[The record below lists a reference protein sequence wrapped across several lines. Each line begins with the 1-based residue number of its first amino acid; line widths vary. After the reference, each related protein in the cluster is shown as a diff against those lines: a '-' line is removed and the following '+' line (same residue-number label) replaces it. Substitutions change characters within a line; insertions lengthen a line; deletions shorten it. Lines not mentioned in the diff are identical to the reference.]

1 MKILQKALEDHE
13 TRIENAKDLC
23 DTVLKVWWIALVT
36 EHTHFMSHQVSMKAE
51 DRLALSQVVG
61 EVISFEIRDHILF
74 GLLSP
79 HIGEMLRFV

>member
-1 MKILQKALEDHE
+1 
-13 TRIENAKDLC
+13 
-23 DTVLKVWWIALVT
+23 
-36 EHTHFMSHQVSMKAE
+36 MSHQVSIKAE